1 MCSIDGFKIT
11 AYHIYNAI
19 QIFPT
24 DFILYLAKENC
35 YTLQIQYGELK
46 YNNATATIID
56 VDKLTVTIIINSKYL
71 PILNIKEQVCL
82 YCYDNKY
89 QEDCPALPIEYIP
102 SYISILRKID
112 IQRPFVEKL
121 IREKNFI
128 VNYGWKNYI
137 NSYIGA

>member
-1 MCSIDGFKIT
+1 MCRINGYKIT
-11 AYHIYNAI
+11 IDQLYDAI
-19 QIFPT
+19 QNSPMST
-24 DFILYLAKENC
+24 VLYKEVDDVA
-35 YTLQIQYGELK
+35 TLHVNYATLK
-46 YNNATATIID
+46 YYSATETIID
-56 VDKLTVTIIINSKYL
+56 EDKLLVTITIDSQYL
-71 PILNIKEQVCL
+71 SILDIKERVCL

-102 SYISILRKID
+102 SYISMLRKID

-137 NSYIGA
+137 KSLF

>member
-1 MCSIDGFKIT
+1 MD
-11 AYHIYNAI
+11 YL
-19 QIFPT
+19 
-24 DFILYLAKENC
+24 LYKENDDIAR
-35 YTLQIQYGELK
+35 LQVLYSQLK

-71 PILNIKEQVCL
+71 PILDIKEQVCL
-82 YCYDNKY
+82 YCHDNKY

-102 SYISILRKID
+102 SYISMLRKID
-112 IQRPFVEKL
+112 IQRPFVEKVM
-121 IREKNFI
+121 REKNFI

>member
-1 MCSIDGFKIT
+1 MCSIDGIKIT

-56 VDKLTVTIIINSKYL
+56 VNNLSVTIIINSKYL

-82 YCYDNKY
+82 YCHDNKY
-89 QEDCPALPIEYIP
+89 RKDCPALPIEYRP
-102 SYISILRKID
+102 SYISMLRKID

-121 IREKNFI
+121 MREKNFI

-137 NSYIGA
+137 KSLF